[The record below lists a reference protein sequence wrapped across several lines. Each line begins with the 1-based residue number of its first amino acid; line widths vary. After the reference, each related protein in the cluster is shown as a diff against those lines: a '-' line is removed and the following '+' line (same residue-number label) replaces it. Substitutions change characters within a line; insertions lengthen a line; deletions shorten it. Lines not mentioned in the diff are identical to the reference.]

1 MTQSKKV
8 SIKESKA
15 PSVPG
20 SRKVG
25 TPDPN
30 EQIEVI
36 VHLRYHPGSKG
47 LPSMEELA
55 AHPSHERKHLTYD
68 EFESTYGTS
77 PDVLAQVR
85 KFADE
90 YNLDV
95 NEEDLQPAHRLVTL
109 TGTIKDFSS
118 AFSVQFFNYKHPVY
132 DTIFRTYEGAV
143 KIPEN
148 LEGIVDSVLGL
159 ENIPAFRPHI
169 DIYQHEQE
177 ESLDYL
183 LKGKFYPNQIADFY
197 HFPKDLTGEGQ
208 SIAIIEL
215 GGGYDTEYLQ
225 EYFDT
230 LKKKF
235 NIHIDMNNITYVS
248 VAGAGNNPYM
258 GPVSNM
264 EEFMKY
270 APTAETYVDIEV
282 ACAVANGA
290 KIVVYFAP
298 NNHKGFLQAL
308 KHAVHDKKHNNSVIS
323 ISWGWPEPKLPP
335 NKNGKKR
342 GLPTT
347 MKAVNQT
354 LHEAV
359 AAKKITVCVA
369 SGDSGSSDYPFPG
382 TDGLAHVDFPASS
395 PWALSCGG
403 TRIFIKDN
411 EITKEL
417 VWKHLIDYLKI
428 GGCEFYYSTISSG
441 GGVSKFFKCPK
452 YQLENGVI
460 QKSANPGHKTG
471 RGVPDIAGNADRR
484 SGYIVRINKET
495 TISGGTSLVAPLY
508 AALTAKINQKLNHR
522 VHFLN
527 HFLYQLGKSE
537 EAKDVFN
544 DIVNQGDNVTNCK
557 SVQKDGCKEV
567 SGRGYYLQEGKR
579 WNACTGWG
587 SVNGKNLLKA
597 LQNSKKS
604 SSAKPPTS

>member
-8 SIKESKA
+8 SIEGSEA
-15 PSVPG
+15 PPVPG

-25 TPDPN
+25 IPDPN

-36 VHLRYHPGSKG
+36 VHLRYHPESKG
-47 LPSMEELA
+47 LPSMEELVA
-55 AHPSHERKHLTYD
+55 RPSHERKHLTHE
-68 EFESTYGTS
+68 EFLTTYGTS
-77 PDVLAQVR
+77 PDDIARVK

-90 YNLDV
+90 HNLDV
-95 NEEDLQPAHRLVTL
+95 NEEDLEPAHRLVTL

-118 AFSVQFFNYKHPVY
+118 AFSVEFINYQHPEY
-132 DTIFRTYEGAV
+132 NTIFRTYKGAV

-148 LEGIVDSVLGL
+148 LEYIVDSVFGL

-169 DIYQHEQE
+169 DIHRHEPE
-177 ESLDYL
+177 EPLYYS
-183 LKGKFYPNQIADFY
+183 LKGKFYPNQIADLY
-197 HFPKDLTGEGQ
+197 HFPKDLTGEGE
-208 SIAIIEL
+208 SIAIIAL
-215 GGGYDTEYLQ
+215 DGGYHPKYLQ
-225 EYFDT
+225 EYFAT

-235 NIHIDMNNITYVS
+235 NIHIDMNNITDVS
-248 VAGAGNNPYM
+248 VAGAQNNPYM
-258 GPVSNM
+258 GPVTNM
-264 EEFMKY
+264 KEFAKY

-298 NNHKGFLQAL
+298 NTHKGFLQAL

-323 ISWGWPEPKLPP
+323 ISWGWPEPILPP
-335 NKNGKKR
+335 HRNGAKR
-342 GLPTT
+342 GLPIN

-369 SGDSGSSDYPFPG
+369 SGDNGSSDYPFSG

-395 PWALSCGG
+395 PWALACGG
-403 TRIFIKDN
+403 TRLFIKDN
-411 EITKEL
+411 EISKEF
-417 VWKHLIDYLKI
+417 VWKNLIDYLKI
-428 GGCEFYYSTISSG
+428 GGCEFYYVTISSG
-441 GGVSKFFKCPK
+441 GGVSEFFDCPA
-452 YQLENGVI
+452 YQRGNGVI
-460 QKSANPGHKTG
+460 QKSANPGHRTG

-495 TISGGTSLVAPLY
+495 TITGGTSLVAPLY
-508 AALTAKINQKLNHR
+508 AALVARINQKLNHR

-527 HFLYQLGKSE
+527 HSLYQIGKSE
-537 EAKDVFN
+537 AANDVFN
-544 DIVNQGDNVTNCK
+544 DIINQGDNVTRCK
-557 SVQKDGCKEV
+557 CAQKEGYKEI
-567 SGRGYYLQEGKR
+567 SSRGYYPQAGKR

-597 LQNSKKS
+597 LQKQK
-604 SSAKPPTS
+604 